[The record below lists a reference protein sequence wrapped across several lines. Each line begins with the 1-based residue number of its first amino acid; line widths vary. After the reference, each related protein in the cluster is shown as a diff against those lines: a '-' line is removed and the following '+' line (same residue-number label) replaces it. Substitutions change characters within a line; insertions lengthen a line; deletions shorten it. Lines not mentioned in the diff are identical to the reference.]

1 MTFLDLCCPPRKK
14 TWRKTRF
21 PLMSQS
27 NVSFHVKCFDNH
39 LSITPW
45 QHPVCSLCLFLAS
58 AHVKVH
64 TATRPPQWVAAACY
78 NSLLLTWVM
87 NLCHIFTHPANTPVQ
102 IWCFQQPLTYQKQN
116 TMSVLWHLFIQ
127 NHADPP
133 ADLRVLD
140 QPVNSAAKSYSKSYK
155 GDLCN
160 ISPSLMFIVT
170 PHHHQSKWA
179 HNALKIGH

>member
-1 MTFLDLCCPPRKK
+1 MLSSQEENLEKNTF
-14 TWRKTRF
+14 
-21 PLMSQS
+21 
-27 NVSFHVKCFDNH
+27 SFNEPIKCF
-39 LSITPW
+39 LSCKMLW
-45 QHPVCSLCLFLAS
+45 QPFVNNAMAAPCLFTVPIFSLCTCEGPQS
-58 AHVKVH
+58 
-64 TATRPPQWVAAACY
+64 TRPPQWVAAACY
-78 NSLLLTWVM
+78 NGLLLTWVM

-155 GDLCN
+155 GPLQY
-160 ISPSLMFIVT
+160 ISLSDVYCHSPPPSIKVSAQCPKNRT
-170 PHHHQSKWA
+170 
-179 HNALKIGH
+179 LK